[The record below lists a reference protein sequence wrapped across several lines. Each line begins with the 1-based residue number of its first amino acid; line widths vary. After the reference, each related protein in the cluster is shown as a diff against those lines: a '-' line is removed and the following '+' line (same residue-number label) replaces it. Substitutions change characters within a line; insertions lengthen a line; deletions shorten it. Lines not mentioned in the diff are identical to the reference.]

1 MLKPTIGLEIHI
13 EAKTNS
19 KMFCSCK
26 NDPEEK
32 EPNKNICP
40 ICLGHPGTL
49 PTINREAI
57 EKIILAGL
65 ALNCEIKNYSR
76 FDRKSY
82 FYPDLPK
89 GYQISQFDFP
99 ICKD

>member
-32 EPNKNICP
+32 EPNKNIFFGW
-40 ICLGHPGTL
+40 ITSRSLSFIASISLSRIKTL
-49 PTINREAI
+49 LLKES
-57 EKIILAGL
+57 L
-65 ALNCEIKNYSR
+65 S
-76 FDRKSY
+76 
-82 FYPDLPK
+82 
-89 GYQISQFDFP
+89 
-99 ICKD
+99 